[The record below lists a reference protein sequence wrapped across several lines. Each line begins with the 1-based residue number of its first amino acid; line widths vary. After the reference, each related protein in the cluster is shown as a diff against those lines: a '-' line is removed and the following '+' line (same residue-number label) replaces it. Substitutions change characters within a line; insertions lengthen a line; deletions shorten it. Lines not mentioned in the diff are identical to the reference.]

1 MKERGFTLV
10 ELTVVLAVLAILA
23 GIAMPSMMG
32 YRNRAAHGVNVVN
45 LLTIRR
51 QIDAVY
57 QVFPEDFAELDVH
70 AEYTAEELLKCVLDD
85 VEVPVAL
92 GVYEATG
99 VVEVEEGT
107 TMKAM
112 LGVTEDMVDTMH
124 RELELEKDEVGTY
137 WNSMGGEE
145 EEMPGET
152 EPTERPPAPDVP
164 SEALPEGEGASGTEA
179 PTEPVP
185 TEPVVPEHACRD
197 RDGNCVCDM
206 EGCGA
211 VMHEEAAFVENGNC
225 KKCGLHYIHRGLED
239 KICNTCH
246 LNIETGEIHVCSWEE
261 GVCRCVC
268 GENRCD
274 HGSSGMGK
282 CAICGNYNVL
292 MEPCE
297 NCKRKQ

>member
-57 QVFPEDFAELDVH
+57 QAFPEDFAEMDAH

-92 GVYEATG
+92 GVSGSFA
-99 VVEVEEGT
+99 VEEGT

-112 LGVTEDMVDTMH
+112 LEMPAMPEGMDDVWE
-124 RELELEKDEVGTY
+124 ELDLHTGQVGTY

-152 EPTERPPAPDVP
+152 EPTERLPAPDVP
-164 SEALPEGEGASGTEA
+164 SETLPEGEGASGTEA

-211 VMHEEAAFVENGNC
+211 VMHEEAAFVENGIC
-225 KKCGLHYIHRGLED
+225 QKCGLHYIHRGLED

-274 HGSSGMGK
+274 HSGTGK
-282 CAICGNYNVL
+282 CSICGEYNI
-292 MEPCE
+292 PWGKCKNCE
-297 NCKRKQ
+297 

>member
-32 YRNRAAHGVNVVN
+32 YRNRAAHGVNLAN

-51 QIDAVY
+51 QIEAVY
-57 QVFPEDFAELDVH
+57 QAFPGDFAEVDVH
-70 AEYTAEELLKCVLDD
+70 TEYTAEFLLERVLDD

-92 GVYEATG
+92 EVSGSFGVT
-99 VVEVEEGT
+99 EGT
-107 TMKAM
+107 PMKAM
-112 LGVTEDMVDTMH
+112 LEMPAMPEGMNDVWE
-124 RELELEKDEVGTY
+124 ELDLHPGQVGTY
-137 WNSMGGEE
+137 WNSLGGGEE
-145 EEMPGET
+145 EMPEET

-164 SEALPEGEGASGTEA
+164 SETLPGGEDSSGTEE

-197 RDGNCVCDM
+197 RDGNCVCDI
-206 EGCGA
+206 EGCGV

-225 KKCGLHYIHRGLED
+225 KKCGMHYIHRGLED

-268 GENRCD
+268 GASRCD